1 MDMISHLLG
10 VYKQT
15 IDFSDKMQKDNYK
28 FVERYL
34 SYQTRKKRQG
44 WRRDCVDFLDGAID
58 VQLKFL
64 ADRMKIINRG
74 L

>member
-28 FVERYL
+28 FVNNYL

>member
-34 SYQTRKKRQG
+34 SYQTRRQG